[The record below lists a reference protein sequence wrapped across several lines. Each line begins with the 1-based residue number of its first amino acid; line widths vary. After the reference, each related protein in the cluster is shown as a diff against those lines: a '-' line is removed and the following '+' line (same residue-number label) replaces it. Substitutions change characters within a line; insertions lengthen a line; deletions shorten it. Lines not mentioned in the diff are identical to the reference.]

1 MEDAMVLVHEK
12 KISSMNDLI
21 PLLEQTAGAN
31 KPLLILTEDLL
42 VEEVEPVSHQMT
54 CIRRFRSCW
63 TAVLTNYLPSSEPTA
78 NRNPDDWVLSCIS
91 ICYDFMMKKW
101 PGWSG

>member
-1 MEDAMVLVHEK
+1 M
-12 KISSMNDLI
+12 
-21 PLLEQTAGAN
+21 LLWMSVGMARLDELELPDDEALRN
-31 KPLLILTEDLL
+31 LILTEDLL

-78 NRNPDDWVLSCIS
+78 NRNPDDWVISCIS

-101 PGWSG
+101 PGWSE